1 MRVVEIA
8 GAGTPATGRV
18 FAACHAEKKL
28 SIISFSSKGVTR
40 KRCNSEHQESTN
52 LKTFGKLSS
61 SGGGVVSP
69 MVKLGAEDVYF
80 FHQGFSS
87 FFLRSNSAS
96 SAEFQAKQK
105 YDSQKSFF

>member
-18 FAACHAEKKL
+18 FAACHAGKKVIDHFL
-28 SIISFSSKGVTR
+28 SSKGGSR
-40 KRCNSEHQESTN
+40 KRCNSKHQESTN